1 MRELFSLFY
10 RRLARTELRFERYLA
25 KEINW
30 GARMVGITGAR
41 GAGKTTLLFQHIL
54 REFGKTPSIVLYVSL
69 DHLYFTTHTLLD
81 LAEEFYKNGGVY
93 LYLDAW
99 VTKGTYIRVLADD
112 IGRRLGAFAHL
123 TALRRTAVGD
133 LRIEDAVPFAEIDT
147 EAKTTEEKRAYLKG
161 ADFLLQSLP
170 AVTLS
175 ADEAARLKNG
185 QRLAVKSSV
194 RGEARAYGPEKNLLG
209 VVEVDARGVIHP
221 VRLMRNLENDPS

>member
-93 LYLDAW
+93 LYLDEVHRYANW
-99 VTKGTYIRVLADD
+99 SV
-112 IGRRLGAFAHL
+112 
-123 TALRRTAVGD
+123 
-133 LRIEDAVPFAEIDT
+133 E
-147 EAKTTEEKRAYLKG
+147 LKQIYDNYPDMKIVFTG
-161 ADFLLQSLP
+161 SSLLQIE
-170 AVTLS
+170 T
-175 ADEAARLKNG
+175 
-185 QRLAVKSSV
+185 
-194 RGEARAYGPEKNLLG
+194 GER
-209 VVEVDARGVIHP
+209 
-221 VRLMRNLENDPS
+221 